1 MRIGIFGDI
10 HGDLDPLQRILEAL
24 DREALDAWV
33 CTGDLVV
40 HGDEPEACV
49 RIFRDRPHIRC
60 VKGNHDHG
68 ASTDEQDLSGLKFF
82 SRAAH
87 RHTVETRER
96 LTPESVS
103 YLRGLP
109 DTLTIADATVTHA
122 TLRSRF
128 ELLNNVFTIEQM
140 FSDMTTPVLFAGH
153 SHRSL
158 VHRLDGGRVATFRP
172 LITGRPVKIGD
183 GVPTIINVG
192 NTAQLLYD
200 RLPPVY
206 VVYDTEAREV
216 TFTELSF
223 LD

>member
-10 HGDLDPLQRILEAL
+10 HGDLEPLQRVMEAL
-24 DREALDAWV
+24 ERESLDAWV

-40 HGDEPEACV
+40 HGDDPEGCV
-49 RIFRDRPHIRC
+49 RLFRERPHIRC

-68 ASTDEQDLSGLKFF
+68 ASTEESELEHLRFF

-87 RHTVETRER
+87 RHTLETRA
-96 LTPESVS
+96 LLSPESIR
-103 YLRGLP
+103 YLRELP
-109 DTLTIADATVTHA
+109 DTLTVADATVTHA

-140 FSDMTTPVLFAGH
+140 FRDMTTPLIFAGH

-158 VHRLDGGRVATFRP
+158 VHRLERGRVATFRP
-172 LITGRPVKIGD
+172 IITGRPVKLVE
-183 GVPTIINVG
+183 GVPTIVNVG

-200 RLPPVY
+200 RFPPVY
-206 VVYDTEAREV
+206 VVYDTEAREI
-216 TFTELSF
+216 TFTELPHP
-223 LD
+223 D